1 MSQNI
6 KPTRSELIKLNK
18 SIKLA
23 KSGHSLL
30 KKKRDGLILEFFEIL
45 KNAKS
50 MRSELAALYTDGQKK
65 INITRTLY
73 TDLKLRSLAHAM
85 HDTPTIKLETKNIMG
100 VSVPK
105 IESSQIEKTIKDRK
119 IGILGSTAAIDEGIL
134 AYEKLVDK
142 ILQVAEIETAIKR
155 LLSEIEKTKR
165 RVNALEF
172 SVIPKMEETKT
183 FIKFRLEEMEREN
196 IFRLKRVKAKAA

>member
-1 MSQNI
+1 MADI

-23 KSGHSLL
+23 QSGHSLL

-50 MRSELAALYTDGQKK
+50 MRAELAELFTGAQQKV
-65 INITRTLY
+65 NIARTLY
-73 TDLKLRSLAHAM
+73 SDLKLRSLAYAIEESPKI
-85 HDTPTIKLETKNIMG
+85 TLETKNIMG

-105 IESSQIEKTIKDRK
+105 IQSEQIEKAMKDRG
-119 IGILGSTAAIDEGIL
+119 IGVAGSTPAIDESIL
-134 AYEKLVDK
+134 AHEKLVDK

-172 SVIPKMEETKT
+172 SVIPKMLDVKA
-183 FIKFRLEEMEREN
+183 FIKLRLEEMEREN
-196 IFRLKRVKAKAA
+196 IFRLKRVKAKA

>member
-1 MSQNI
+1 
-6 KPTRSELIKLNK
+6 LIKLNK

>member
-1 MSQNI
+1 
-6 KPTRSELIKLNK
+6 
-18 SIKLA
+18 
-23 KSGHSLL
+23 LL

-50 MRSELAALYTDGQKK
+50 MRAELAELFTGAQQKV
-65 INITRTLY
+65 NIARTLY
-73 TDLKLRSLAHAM
+73 SDLKLRSLAYAIEESPKI
-85 HDTPTIKLETKNIMG
+85 TLETKNIMG

-105 IESSQIEKTIKDRK
+105 IQSEQIEKAMKDRG
-119 IGILGSTAAIDEGIL
+119 IGVAGSTPAIDESIL
-134 AYEKLVDK
+134 AHEKLVDK

-172 SVIPKMEETKT
+172 SVIPKMLDVKA
-183 FIKFRLEEMEREN
+183 FIKLRLEEMEREN
-196 IFRLKRVKAKAA
+196 IFRLKRVKAKA